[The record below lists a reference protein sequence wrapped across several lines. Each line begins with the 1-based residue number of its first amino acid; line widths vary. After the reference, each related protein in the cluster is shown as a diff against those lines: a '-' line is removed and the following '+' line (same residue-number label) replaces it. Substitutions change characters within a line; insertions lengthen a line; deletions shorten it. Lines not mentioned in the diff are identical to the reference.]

1 MKTLPS
7 LFERNL
13 GSTISRSPFRS
24 LLNLQRRMD
33 QLMNES
39 FPESWGEASLEA
51 GFEPLCDVE
60 EYPAH
65 YQFSF
70 DLPGIKK
77 ENLSIEISA
86 DNELRVKGE
95 RKAEKETKT
104 GSVQQRE
111 RMWGAFERTFL
122 LPKSVKADQ
131 IEAQYRD
138 GVLLVTVPKS
148 EPTQSRLIKISE
160 GKASL
165 SAEKH

>member
-13 GSTISRSPFRS
+13 GSAVTRSPFRS
-24 LLNLQRRMD
+24 LINLQRRMD

-39 FPESWGEASLEA
+39 FPEAWGESALEA

-77 ENLSIEISA
+77 ENLSIEITA
-86 DNELRVKGE
+86 DNELMVKGE

-111 RMWGAFERTFL
+111 RMWGAFERSFL

-138 GVLLVTVPKS
+138 GVLQVMIPKS
-148 EPTQSRLIKISE
+148 EPTQSRQIKITE
-160 GKASL
+160 GKIGVSG
-165 SAEKH
+165 EKH

>member
-7 LFERNL
+7 LFERSL
-13 GSTISRSPFRS
+13 GSPVTRSPFRS

-39 FPESWGEASLEA
+39 FPEAWSEGSMEA

-70 DLPGIKK
+70 DLPGINK

-86 DNELRVKGE
+86 DNELKVKGE

-104 GSVQQRE
+104 GSIQQKE
-111 RMWGAFERTFL
+111 RMWGAFERSFL

-148 EPTQSRLIKISE
+148 EPSQSKQIKITE
-160 GKASL
+160 GKPGL